1 MRHQVQVSG
10 LRRNLK
16 EELHYAKEAMGADDT
31 TISQEDGRE
40 SPGFF
45 PGNPGSEQLKTDVF
59 FFNFLDI
66 EMINNKLK
74 S

>member
-1 MRHQVQVSG
+1 VRHQVQVSG

-40 SPGFF
+40 SPGFLF
-45 PGNPGSEQLKTDVF
+45 RGIPVLNREKTTC
-59 FFNFLDI
+59 
-66 EMINNKLK
+66 
-74 S
+74 